1 MLPPCR
7 TSIIDLAPLIRAS
20 QARADAN
27 EHHRRIE
34 NYAMKLQRTIL
45 TVCLAHVAVLM
56 IASFGH
62 AVEFLHTQGQDMVDE
77 HGRKV
82 LLRGVGLGNYLLP
95 EGYMWK
101 FGDAGDRPRKIE
113 KFVSELIGHED
124 ADRFWLEYRKNY
136 ITEADIRRIA
146 ELGFNSVRPALNAR
160 RFLTEDDNPSYVDEG
175 FQLLD
180 DLVRWCGKYNV
191 YVIIDMH
198 GAPGGQTG
206 ANIDDSANDQPELF
220 MDPKYEKR
228 LIDLWVKI
236 AERYKDEPAVAGYD
250 LLNEPLPER
259 TGAAARYKQALE
271 PLYGR
276 ITAAIRKV
284 DKKHMIVLEGADWS
298 NDWSVFSKPFAPNL
312 VYQFH
317 YYCWDNP
324 ENLRDINSYLDY
336 RKKWNAPVW
345 VGETGEN
352 NNTIYWA
359 TTQYFESNNIGWSFW
374 PWKKMDATNGLYSI
388 KKPAGWDAIVAYT
401 GGQEKPAQETSRQ
414 AFDDLLQDIRIENC
428 VCNGDVANALFHRL
442 PARID
447 AKNFGHEGPG
457 KSYSVKKP
465 ARNSSNYRK
474 SEPVPIE
481 ISKGGDD
488 GRDSCQSVRLTAD
501 EWTSYSVNSPVGKAC
516 SVVIRAQATS
526 LPASFTFSFNDH
538 EEEIA
543 LNDRTWTEVKGEPV
557 KAVQGANRMEL
568 CVKSGTILFD
578 WVDIE

>member
-1 MLPPCR
+1 
-7 TSIIDLAPLIRAS
+7 
-20 QARADAN
+20 
-27 EHHRRIE
+27 
-34 NYAMKLQRTIL
+34 MKRQRTTLAI
-45 TVCLAHVAVLM
+45 CLAHAVILVF
-56 IASFGH
+56 ASLDH
-62 AVEFLHTQGQDMVDE
+62 AEGFLHTQGHDMVDE

-113 KFVSELIGHED
+113 KMVSELIGQED
-124 ADRFWLEYRKNY
+124 ADRFWPEFRKNY

-160 RFLTEDDNPSYVDEG
+160 RFLVEGDNPAYVDEG
-175 FQLLD
+175 FRLLD

-191 YVIIDMH
+191 YVIVDMH

-206 ANIDDSANDQPELF
+206 TNIDDSANDQPELF

-259 TGAAARYKQALE
+259 TGAAARYKQGLE
-271 PLYGR
+271 PLYRR
-276 ITAAIRKV
+276 ITTAIRKV

-324 ENLRDINSYLDY
+324 ENLRDISSYLDY

-345 VGETGEN
+345 VGETGES

-374 PWKKMDATNGLYSI
+374 PWKKMDAANGPYSI

-401 GGQEKPAQETSRQ
+401 RGREKPSQEIARQ
-414 AFDDLLQDIRIENC
+414 AFDELLQNIRIENC
-428 VCNGDVANALFHRL
+428 VYNAEVANALFHRL
-442 PARID
+442 PVRID
-447 AKNFGHEGPG
+447 AENFGHEGPG
-457 KSYSVKKP
+457 KSYSVREP
-465 ARNSSNYRK
+465 SRNSPNYRK
-474 SEPVPIE
+474 SEPVTIE
-481 ISKGGDD
+481 ISEGGGNDS
-488 GRDSCQSVRLTAD
+488 RESCQSISLTAD
-501 EWTSYSVNSPVGKAC
+501 EWTSYSVNSPIDKLC
-516 SVVIRAQATS
+516 SAVIRARATS
-526 LPASFTFSFNDH
+526 LPASFTFSFNDQK
-538 EEEIA
+538 EEIA
-543 LNDRTWTEVKGEPV
+543 LNDRTWTKVKGEAV

-568 CVKSGTILFD
+568 RVNSGSILFD